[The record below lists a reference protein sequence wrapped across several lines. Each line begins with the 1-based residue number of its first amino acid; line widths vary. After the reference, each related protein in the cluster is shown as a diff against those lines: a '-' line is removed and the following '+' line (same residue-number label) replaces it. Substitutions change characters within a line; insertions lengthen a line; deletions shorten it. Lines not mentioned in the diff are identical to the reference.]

1 MLISILI
8 KISKNPYNFYE
19 SLTEYL
25 SLTISNNLKIESNIF
40 EYLLDYFSKSFM
52 LEILLF
58 LKLILTKFK

>member
-25 SLTISNNLKIESNIF
+25 SLSISNNLKIESNNF
-40 EYLLDYFSKSFM
+40 EDLLDYFSKSFI

-58 LKLILTKFK
+58 